1 MPFCANCGTEV
12 SEGIKFCPECG
23 ERLKKE
29 FTPEEKEKYI
39 QELEASVKKEKPAE
53 KAKTTKKQLAGGIAV
68 LVVAAIIIIAAVA
81 ICTPQ
86 PTHNAVAEALA
97 GSPGDFVNF
106 EVVRISPFFGGIAQ
120 GDPYYAFVVYDI
132 ERDHIMVLA
141 KRKDITFE
149 PEEMDFVKMMGVL
162 RESPVEGGAFPICVY
177 ASKVE
182 PTTAPPDW
190 RE

>member
-1 MPFCANCGTEV
+1 V
-12 SEGIKFCPECG
+12 S
-23 ERLKKE
+23 KK
-29 FTPEEKEKYI
+29 K
-39 QELEASVKKEKPAE
+39 
-53 KAKTTKKQLAGGIAV
+53 LAGIIIV
-68 LVVAAIIIIAAVA
+68 CVIAIIVIVA
-81 ICTPQ
+81 ITIPK
-86 PTHNAVAEALA
+86 PTHNTVAEALA

-141 KRKDITFE
+141 KRKDLTFE
-149 PEEMDFVKMMGVL
+149 PEEMDFVKMTGVL
-162 RESPVEGGAFPICVY
+162 RESPVKGGAFPIVVY

-182 PTTAPPDW
+182 LTTAPPDW